1 MHVNDKSLKPG
12 TSCHKRSTDNVKSG
26 TREGQ
31 DSLLGATTK
40 HRGDTRPATTEA
52 GRRELDGGHV
62 RRRHCSG

>member
-1 MHVNDKSLKPG
+1 MYVNDKSLKPG

-40 HRGDTRPATTEA
+40 HRGDTRASDNGGRTA
-52 GRRELDGGHV
+52 GAGWRP
-62 RRRHCSG
+62 CA